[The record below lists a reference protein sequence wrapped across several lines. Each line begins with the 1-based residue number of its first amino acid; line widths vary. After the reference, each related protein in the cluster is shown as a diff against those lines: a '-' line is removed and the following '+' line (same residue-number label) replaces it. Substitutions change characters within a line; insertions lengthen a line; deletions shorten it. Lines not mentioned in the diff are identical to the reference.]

1 MQTKAIF
8 MVGLVALGISVPALA
23 DDVPIVRANQFEIG
37 GLAGFSYGVDQS
49 RVVGGANVTYSVL
62 SWLLPYAEFTYFPS
76 IQRSTLGDVGG
87 QKFKDEYD
95 IPMTDVNFG
104 VHLRVGVPHTRI
116 VPYIVAGAGFY
127 HFPQRSEQDYTWNG
141 QSYTNPLP
149 GAPFS
154 AGTNLAVNFGGGL
167 RYYFNGEHFGLRA
180 ETKGYRLTS
189 PPGGT
194 SSPFQSNPWIYS
206 AEFGVFVQF
215 GR

>member
-1 MQTKAIF
+1 
-8 MVGLVALGISVPALA
+8 
-23 DDVPIVRANQFEIG
+23 
-37 GLAGFSYGVDQS
+37 
-49 RVVGGANVTYSVL
+49 
-62 SWLLPYAEFTYFPS
+62 LPYAEFNYFPS
-76 IQRSTLGDVGG
+76 IQRSTLSDAGGIKAKDV
-87 QKFKDEYD
+87 YD

-104 VHLRVGVPHTRI
+104 VHLRVRVPHTRI
-116 VPYIVAGAGFY
+116 VPYVVAGAGFF
-127 HFPQRSEQDYTWNG
+127 HFPQRSEQVYLFDPTTQGY
-141 QSYTNPLP
+141 P
-149 GAPFS
+149 GPSQAGTPFA
-154 AGTNLAVNFGGGL
+154 AGTNLAVTLGGGL